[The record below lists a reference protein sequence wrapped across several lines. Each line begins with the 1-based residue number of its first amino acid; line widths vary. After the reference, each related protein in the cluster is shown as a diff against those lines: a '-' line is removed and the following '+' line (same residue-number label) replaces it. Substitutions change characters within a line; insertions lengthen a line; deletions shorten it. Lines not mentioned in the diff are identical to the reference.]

1 MKFMKKR
8 ALWILAAGVLAAV
21 AAVSAQ
27 QSQAPAVPNSTGA
40 PGNASQG
47 SPQNSPQ
54 APAPNAP
61 AQAGREG
68 AIIRNVNVV
77 EVLFSV
83 VTKREKLVTDMNKE
97 DFKVFDDGAQQEI
110 TDFSQPTDLPLRI
123 GMVLDTSNSIRER
136 LKFEQDA
143 AIDFIFNALRR
154 GKDQAFLMTFD
165 DGPQIIKEFTGDTG
179 EIRDTI
185 LKQRAGGGT
194 SLYDA
199 VYAACDH
206 LLKYSP
212 LPSGPNP
219 DVRRVLVVISDG
231 DDNSSNHSRGEAV
244 EAAQRAGVII
254 YAIST
259 STDWISAEDEKNP
272 TKRIERKYMKTEG
285 DQVLTQLG
293 AETGGRSFFPYRV
306 DDLGQSF
313 LDIGDELRHQY
324 ALVYSPAGRSA
335 DGKYHTIRIAADR
348 KDVTVR
354 ARKGYYSTPI
364 PAAGKPPAPPA

>member
-1 MKFMKKR
+1 MKAMKKR
-8 ALWILAAGVLAAV
+8 ALWIATLGFLVAV

-27 QSQAPAVPNSTGA
+27 QAQ
-40 PGNASQG
+40 
-47 SPQNSPQ
+47 PQ
-54 APAPNAP
+54 APP
-61 AQAGREG
+61 AQSPPQAPQQVDRQG
-68 AIIRNVNVV
+68 AIVRNVNLV

-83 VTKREKLVTDMNKE
+83 VTKHEKLVTDLTRD
-97 DFKVFDDGAQQEI
+97 DFKVYDDGVQQEI
-110 TDFSQPTDLPLRI
+110 TSFSQPTDLPLRI

-165 DGPQIIKEFTGDTG
+165 DGPQIIKDFTGDTG

-199 VYAACDH
+199 VYAASDH

-212 LPSGPNP
+212 LPPGPNA

-231 DDNSSNHSRGEAV
+231 DDNSSNHSRGESV
-244 EAAQRAGVII
+244 EMSQRAGVII
-254 YAIST
+254 YSIST

-272 TKRIERKYMKTEG
+272 TKRISRKYEKEEG
-285 DQVLTQLG
+285 DKVLEQL
-293 AETGGRSFFPYRV
+293 ALETGGRAFFPYQV

-324 ALVYSPAGRSA
+324 ALAYSPAGRSP
-335 DGKYHTIRIAADR
+335 DGKYHTIKIQTDR
-348 KDVTVR
+348 KDVVVR
-354 ARKGYYSTPI
+354 ARKGYYSIPI
-364 PAAGKPPAPPA
+364 PLPPAKPATPPA